1 MSSKGQVVI
10 PNAVRDALGLQS
22 GMQFVVVGQGDCVIL
37 KTIKPPDM
45 TDFNL
50 LIRKAREQARL
61 AGLKRSDITEA
72 IAQVRG
78 RK

>member
-61 AGLKRSDITEA
+61 AGIKRSDITEA